1 MLEVES
7 LDDVMRSYHF
17 LRIHKAPIGMGPGRH
32 PNCQT
37 VHVYVQTPGGFAVEF
52 GWGPA
57 VSTTPR
63 ISRSSIPRAVPS
75 MSGRRHSRGEHRT
88 AGFARI
94 PQLGSKTQPFT
105 SHGFLPG

>member
-32 PNCQT
+32 INCQT

-52 GWGPA
+52 GWGH
-57 VSTTPR
+57 
-63 ISRSSIPRAVPS
+63 
-75 MSGRRHSRGEHRT
+75 RRLDDALHQPVVYPPGSPIDVWGGDIQSPE
-88 AGFARI
+88 FE
-94 PQLGSKTQPFT
+94 LG
-105 SHGFLPG
+105 